1 MLTFLQEG
9 LPDDFTIRHSSNFS
23 LAGFSLTFR
32 RNPLQ
37 FLTNYFLPS
46 GMFVVVSW
54 VTKPKFARQN
64 LHQIVWCKLDRI
76 QYLLIN
82 YLKNSD
88 LTSSKE
94 KVGLFF
100 SAIRSHDFE
109 CFDPRVYCLFSKM
122 VNSRGQSH
130 KAISG

>member
-64 LHQIVWCKLDRI
+64 LHQIVWCKLDRS
-76 QYLLIN
+76 QLI
-82 YLKNSD
+82 
-88 LTSSKE
+88 
-94 KVGLFF
+94 F
-100 SAIRSHDFE
+100 
-109 CFDPRVYCLFSKM
+109 
-122 VNSRGQSH
+122 
-130 KAISG
+130 

>member
-109 CFDPRVYCLFSKM
+109 CLLPFF
-122 VNSRGQSH
+122 
-130 KAISG
+130 